1 MAGRHNPPLLRKA
14 ENYANWKK
22 AVAIWSPFT
31 PLPAT
36 KQGAALF
43 LTLQGSAS
51 NAVLELSQ
59 DAISSSD
66 TGLNQALTCL
76 DDLYLKDETLQKHEA
91 FEAYLNFFQQP
102 LHTSIPEFLHQ
113 FNMLS
118 NKLQVMAP
126 RYQVFKGC

>member
-1 MAGRHNPPLLRKA
+1 MAGRHNPSLLRKA

-22 AVAIWSPFT
+22 AVAIWSLFT

-59 DAISSSD
+59 DAISSE

-76 DDLYLKDETLQKHEA
+76 EDLYLKDETLQKYEA

-102 LHTSIPEFLHQ
+102 LHMSILEFLHQ

-126 RYQVFKGC
+126 RYQVIKGC